1 MGFSPPF
8 TVTPPNQPA
17 LVRAIGRWTLTALVV
32 NSIIGSGI
40 FGLPGDVARQVGH
53 AAPLAYL
60 IAALGIGVIMACFA
74 EVGSQFREAGG
85 PYLYARET
93 FGRFT
98 GIQTG
103 WLAWLV
109 RLTSAAANADLFVVY
124 LGEFWPQATNPG
136 VRAAIL
142 SVLVWL
148 LAAVNLRGVSAGARL
163 SNVFTIAKLAPM
175 AVFILAGLY
184 IYRGNIPV
192 GWQVEPMGHWL
203 QAILALIFA
212 YGGFEAALMPM
223 AEVKNPRK
231 DAPFALLTGLV
242 AVAVVYTLIHVVVM
256 SALADPGV
264 TKRPLAEAAR
274 QFLGPAGASLIA
286 LGALVSMYGYL
297 SGQFVSAPRLIYAFA
312 ERRDFPAVIARVH
325 ERFRTPYVAI
335 LLYTVLVWL
344 LAIYGSFIWNAILSA
359 VARLFTYGV
368 VCAAVIAL
376 RKKQPGADA
385 FRLPGGW
392 VFAGL
397 GIAFCLVLAAQMDRN
412 HLLILLVTAAVALGN
427 WLIVRR
433 AG

>member
-1 MGFSPPF
+1 
-8 TVTPPNQPA
+8 

-32 NSIIGSGI
+32 NSVIGSGI

-109 RLTSAAANADLFVVY
+109 RLTSAAANANLFVVY
-124 LGEFWPQATNPG
+124 LGEFWPQATNPA

-142 SVLVWL
+142 SVLVWM
-148 LAAVNLRGVSAGARL
+148 LAAVNLRGVSAGAKL
-163 SNVFTIAKLAPM
+163 SNVFTIAKLAPI

-184 IYRGNIPV
+184 FYRGNIPI
-192 GWQVEPMGHWL
+192 GWHAEPMGHWL

-223 AEVKNPRK
+223 AEVKEPRK
-231 DAPFALLTGLV
+231 DTPFALLTGLAV
-242 AVAVVYTLIHVVVM
+242 VAVVYMLIHVVVM
-256 SALADPGV
+256 SALADPGA

-392 VFAGL
+392 VFAAL

-412 HLLILLVTAAVALGN
+412 HLLILLATAAVALGN